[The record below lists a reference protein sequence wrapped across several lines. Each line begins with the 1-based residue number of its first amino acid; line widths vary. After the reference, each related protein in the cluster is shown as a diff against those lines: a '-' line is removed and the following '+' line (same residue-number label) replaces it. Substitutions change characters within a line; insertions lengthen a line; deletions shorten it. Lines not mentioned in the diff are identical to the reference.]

1 MSSETKEK
9 AVQAA
14 IDKEIEGHET
24 PAEVDLHDDRTREM
38 RTPGFSRMRVDWNG
52 PDATVIAAVIKMADD
67 RVAVKYTDAY
77 QIMNDLYMI
86 VRLPMADQQT
96 GEIITNRHGWP
107 EWERTESGRY
117 VEDYSRLG
125 IKEKDDFLMQ
135 ITTRLFDWEQ
145 MAAENWAEAMF
156 AKAQWEE
163 RFSTA
168 FTNPAEGTR
177 RTDEGLTQHARYD
190 SREERYFAIF
200 ESLVSRKSDALVKSM
215 ERIALRLSQ
224 TINS

>member
-14 IDKEIEGHET
+14 IDRESEEADK
-24 PAEVDLHDDRTREM
+24 PAEVDLHEDRTRET
-38 RTPGFSRMRVDWNG
+38 RTPGFTRMRVDWNG
-52 PDATVIAAVIKMADD
+52 PDASMIAAVVKMADD

-77 QIMNDLYMI
+77 QIMNDLYLV
-86 VRLPMADQQT
+86 VRIPRADPVT
-96 GEIITNRHGWP
+96 GEIITDRHGFP
-107 EWERTESGRY
+107 EWARTESGRF

-125 IKEKDDFLMQ
+125 IKERDEFMMQ
-135 ITTRLFDWEQ
+135 ITTRLFAWEQ

-163 RFSTA
+163 RFATA
-168 FTNPAEGTR
+168 FTKPAEGTR

-224 TINS
+224 TLA